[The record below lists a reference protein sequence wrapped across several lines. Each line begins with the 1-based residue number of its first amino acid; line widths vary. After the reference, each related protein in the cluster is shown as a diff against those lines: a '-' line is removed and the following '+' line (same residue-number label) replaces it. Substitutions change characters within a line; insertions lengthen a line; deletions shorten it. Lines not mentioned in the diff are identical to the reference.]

1 MNVNK
6 STLRLG
12 ALIVAVIVVSLLL
25 MLSGCERIAL

>member
-12 ALIVAVIVVSLLL
+12 AIIVAVIVVSLLL